1 MKLYRKRFFFAAISL
16 IAVFAAA
23 FVLGAPRFTEGA
35 IFNEEG
41 VVPTGEADAG
51 APPRMTSVDILEQ
64 VGGYIGASLD
74 MPINTPEGLVGAI
87 AGEEVVLVEDPE
99 SKALEEK
106 LKKLEQLPPTRK
118 IDAAAVA
125 LAKAYDE
132 AGGAPMPYLQD
143 NGRINFYFGTLNP
156 RIVCKPLRLTDIE
169 LEPGEKVRNVHISDS
184 ARWMVSSAQSGTD
197 GELAAHVIV
206 KPLAPDIAANMLIH
220 TDRRTYSLEFV
231 SGVEGQFMPYVGFV
245 YPDVPSAMKAADAES
260 WNRLLAAYKRAD
272 DVKAAE
278 EASRKP
284 EITARTVDP
293 ENIYTKYT
301 IKVVKGKNIPWKPT
315 SAYDSGGHTYIV
327 MPAKMSVTES
337 PAFFIKT
344 NGKEKLTNYRVEG
357 DRYIV
362 DRLFDIGILQVGG
375 DRVAIYR
382 DVKVAAP
389 DKN

>member
-1 MKLYRKRFFFAAISL
+1 MKLYGKRFLFAAIPL
-16 IAVFAAA
+16 IAAFAAA
-23 FVLGAPRFTEGA
+23 LVTGAPRFTEGA
-35 IFNEEG
+35 VFNEEG
-41 VVPTGEADAG
+41 MVITGAADEGG
-51 APPRMTSVDILEQ
+51 ALRMTSADILEQ

-74 MPINTPEGLVGAI
+74 IPINTPEGLVGAI
-87 AGEEVVLVEDPE
+87 AGEEVLLVDDPE

-118 IDAAAVA
+118 IDAAAVG
-125 LAKAYDE
+125 LAKAYDD
-132 AGGAPMPYLQD
+132 ASGAPMPYLQD

-184 ARWMVSSAQSGTD
+184 ARWLVSSAQSGAD
-197 GELAAHVIV
+197 GKLTAHVIV
-206 KPLAPDIAANMLIH
+206 KPLVPDIAANMLIH

-231 SGVEGQFMPYVGFV
+231 SGAEEQFMPYVGFV
-245 YPDVPSAMKAADAES
+245 YPDVPDAMKAADAAS
-260 WNRLLAAYKRAD
+260 WNRLLETYKRAD
-272 DVKAAE
+272 DIKASE
-278 EASRKP
+278 EARRNP

-344 NGKEKLTNYRVEG
+344 DGKEKLTNYRVEG
-357 DRYIV
+357 GRYIV

-382 DVKVAAP
+382 NVKVAAP
-389 DKN
+389 DEN